1 MTERVLIGST
11 FLGIS
16 LVGNEKLNVYG
27 FCLYLTLFMLRCETI
42 SLKDCGYKEY
52 RITLGLMP
60 FLFAFSFSHPCLT
73 IENEKKA

>member
-1 MTERVLIGST
+1 MSERVLIGST

-16 LVGNEKLNVYG
+16 LVGDEKLNVYG